1 MRTLKKSLALV
12 LALVMVLGL
21 AVVGASAD
29 NAIDKFEDSDQ
40 IGDAYLEAVGV
51 LTGLAIVDGMTDTE
65 IAPQG
70 TYQRDQAAKII
81 AYMVLGKEAA
91 DSLVASYAPFQ
102 DVPADYWAAGY
113 IAFCKEQGIIDGVSD
128 TSFDPYGTLT
138 GFQWAKMLLAAVG
151 FNANNELEGDSW
163 SLNTARTG
171 HEVGLFDGDNAGADH
186 VALRREQAMLYA
198 FNTLTNVRQVS
209 YTGNGNNYVYDIYGY
224 EWADGTGYTLG
235 YDVFDLKFVE
245 GQIVDNEGMG
255 ANATYVANA
264 NYKARPSGYPSWWN
278 WDEDKETVSV
288 KADTGLDLMYHA
300 VRVWYTGTNTNVYV
314 NDLATV
320 TTYECMHQNDE
331 LTKAL
336 KEPQGQRRQ
345 L

>member
-102 DVPADYWAAGY
+102 D
-113 IAFCKEQGIIDGVSD
+113 
-128 TSFDPYGTLT
+128 L
-138 GFQWAKMLLAAVG
+138 
-151 FNANNELEGDSW
+151 
-163 SLNTARTG
+163 SLI
-171 HEVGLFDGDNAGADH
+171 H
-186 VALRREQAMLYA
+186 
-198 FNTLTNVRQVS
+198 
-209 YTGNGNNYVYDIYGY
+209 I
-224 EWADGTGYTLG
+224 
-235 YDVFDLKFVE
+235 
-245 GQIVDNEGMG
+245 
-255 ANATYVANA
+255 
-264 NYKARPSGYPSWWN
+264 
-278 WDEDKETVSV
+278 
-288 KADTGLDLMYHA
+288 
-300 VRVWYTGTNTNVYV
+300 
-314 NDLATV
+314 
-320 TTYECMHQNDE
+320 
-331 LTKAL
+331 
-336 KEPQGQRRQ
+336 
-345 L
+345 